1 MKITPLGGAG
11 SVTGSRFL
19 VETQRHRILME
30 CGLFQGL
37 KSLRLKNWEPFPV
50 PPASLDAVVL
60 SHAHLDHT
68 GYLPALVRAG
78 YAGPVLVTPATAD
91 LLPVLLQDA
100 AHLQEEDAAFANRKG
115 FSRHARALPLFTRDD
130 AKAACDLLESRE
142 WHSPFEVHD
151 LQLQFFPAGHLLGA
165 AMIRVEDEAGDSLLF
180 SGDLGRSQDPLHPP
194 PSPRPPSRRLLMEA
208 TYGNRS
214 HAPEAPEEG
223 LAAVVSRTLERGGVV
238 LIPTF
243 AVGRAQAIL
252 LLLHRLRK
260 ERRIPGVPVFLDSPM
275 AIRASEVHL
284 EHAGE
289 LRPEPGELTRALNA
303 AEWVRTSEESKSL
316 NRRRGPMVIL
326 AGSGMLTGGRI
337 LHHLQHYGGRHENLL
352 ILVGYQAEGTRGRE
366 LWRGERSLR
375 MHGRWFDVRC
385 QVESLELLSG
395 HADREELVEW
405 AASGTEPELGVGL
418 VHGEP
423 GPADHLRRRLMDR
436 TGWRV
441 EVAREGVPLFEG
453 PGG

>member
-1 MKITPLGGAG
+1 
-11 SVTGSRFL
+11 
-19 VETQRHRILME
+19 
-30 CGLFQGL
+30 
-37 KSLRLKNWEPFPV
+37 
-50 PPASLDAVVL
+50 
-60 SHAHLDHT
+60 
-68 GYLPALVRAG
+68 
-78 YAGPVLVTPATAD
+78 
-91 LLPVLLQDA
+91 
-100 AHLQEEDAAFANRKG
+100 
-115 FSRHARALPLFTRDD
+115 
-130 AKAACDLLESRE
+130 
-142 WHSPFEVHD
+142 
-151 LQLQFFPAGHLLGA
+151 
-165 AMIRVEDEAGDSLLF
+165 
-180 SGDLGRSQDPLHPP
+180 
-194 PSPRPPSRRLLMEA
+194 MEA

-214 HAPEAPEEG
+214 HAPEAAEEG

-252 LLLHRLRK
+252 LLLHRLRQ

-284 EHAGE
+284 AHAEE

-303 AEWVRTSEESKSL
+303 AEWVRTSEESKAL
-316 NRRRGPMVIL
+316 NRRLGPMVIL

-366 LWRGERSLR
+366 LRRGERSLR

-385 QVESLELLSG
+385 QVEALELLSG
-395 HADREELVEW
+395 HADREELLEW
-405 AASGTEPELGVGL
+405 AAAGAEPELGVSL

-423 GPADHLRRRLMDR
+423 GPADHLRRRLVDR

-441 EVAREGVPLFEG
+441 EVAREGVPLLEEEVS
-453 PGG
+453 